1 MSATANEKK
10 LRSQIENLF
19 AQNKKKAYNYKQLA
33 AQLDINSGE
42 QKNTVIKLLKILEK
56 EGLIEEI
63 APGKF
68 TALFVPSF
76 VEGRLEVTQRGQ
88 GFLIPADGSADIFI
102 SQEHLNTGLNGD
114 TVKVNVFN
122 RGRGADRI
130 SGEVVEIIT
139 RKKLDFVG
147 VVQLSNNYAFLVP
160 DDKKMNVDIYIPLSK
175 LNKAQN
181 GAKAI
186 ARITSWNPEDKN
198 PFGEILEVL
207 GKPGDHETE
216 MHAIIAEF
224 GFSIK
229 FPEVVEKEAEK
240 IPTVITK
247 EEIAKRKDFRKT
259 LTFTIDPEDA
269 KDFDD
274 AISFKKL
281 KDGEYE
287 IGVHI
292 ADVSHYVV
300 PGTKL
305 DDEALER
312 ATSVYLVDRTIPM
325 LPEKLSNG
333 VCSLRPN
340 EEKLTFSAVFTM
352 NDNGDIL
359 NHWLGKTVIYSDR
372 RFAYEEA
379 QERIETKEGDL
390 ASEIITL
397 NEIAKKLK
405 ERRFKNGAVNFETEE
420 VKFKLDE
427 NFKPIGIYKKVR
439 KDAHKLIEEFMLL
452 ANRTV
457 AEDVFN
463 MGKGDKKKTFVYRVH
478 EHPSDDKLK
487 TFSNFANRF
496 GYRIQTTSAKAI
508 AQSFNDLLLQVE
520 GKPEQNIIQQM
531 AVRSMMKAYYTTKK
545 TSHYGLAFD
554 FYSHF
559 TSPIRRYP
567 DLMAHRL
574 LETYLHKGKSGDE
587 SHYEEMCKQSSAME
601 IQAADAERASIRYK
615 QVEYIK
621 DFIGHEFTGIISGV
635 TEWGMFVEITDY
647 KCEGLVRIANL
658 ADDFY
663 DFDENNMWIIG
674 RRTHKKYQLGDQLQV
689 VVKGADTIKRQ
700 VDLDIVGN
708 AEIIKFQK
716 SVQRKEKGTRR
727 TNDREAKAKKKN
739 NGGGGKKRRR

>member
-1 MSATANEKK
+1 MNKINNEKK
-10 LRSQIENLF
+10 LRKSIENVF
-19 AQNKKKAYNYKQLA
+19 AANRKNAFNYKQIA
-33 AQLDINSGE
+33 AKLDIESGE
-42 QKNTVIKLLKILEK
+42 KKEVVIKLLKILEK
-56 EGLIEEI
+56 EGIIEEI
-63 APGKF
+63 APGKY

-76 VEGRLEVTQRGQ
+76 VEGRLQMTQRGA
-88 GFLIPADGSADIFI
+88 GFVIPTEGTGDIYI
-102 SQEHLNTGLNGD
+102 GNEHLNTALNGD
-114 TVKVNVFN
+114 MVKVNVFN
-122 RGRGADRI
+122 RGGGSERI
-130 SGEVVEIIT
+130 SGEIVEIIK
-139 RKKLDFVG
+139 RNKLEFVG
-147 VVQLSNNYAFLVP
+147 VVQLSSTYAFLVP
-160 DDKKMNVDIYIPLSK
+160 DDVRMYADIYIPLPK
-175 LNKAQN
+175 LKKAKN
-181 GAKAI
+181 GDKAI
-186 ARITSWNPEDKN
+186 GKITSWNVEDKN
-198 PFGEILEVL
+198 PFGEIVEVL
-207 GKPGDHETE
+207 GRPGDHETE

-224 GFSIK
+224 GFATK
-229 FPEVVEKEAEK
+229 FPEDVETEANK
-240 IPTVITK
+240 IPVAITK
-247 EEIAKRKDFRKT
+247 EEIAKRKDFRKI

-274 AISFKKL
+274 AISFQQVKE
-281 KDGEYE
+281 GVYE

-305 DDEALER
+305 DEEALRR

-379 QERIETKEGDL
+379 QERIETGEGDL
-390 ASEIITL
+390 AKEINIL
-397 NEIAKKLK
+397 NGIAKKLK

-457 AEDVFN
+457 AEDVHG
-463 MGKGDKKKTFVYRVH
+463 MGKGDKKKTMVYRVH
-478 EHPSDDKLK
+478 EHPSDEKLK

-508 AQSFNDLLLQVE
+508 AQSFNDLLTEVE

-531 AVRSMMKAYYTTKK
+531 AVRSMMKAYYSTKK

-554 FYSHF
+554 FYTHF

-574 LETYLHKGKSGDE
+574 LFSYLNKGKSADE
-587 SHYEEMCKQSSAME
+587 AQYEEMCKQSSAME
-601 IQAADAERASIRYK
+601 IQAADAERASVRYK

-621 DFIGHEFTGIISGV
+621 DFIGEEFTGIISGV
-635 TEWGMFVEITDY
+635 TEWGMYVEITEY
-647 KCEGLVRIANL
+647 KCEGMVRLSNL

-663 DFDENNMWIIG
+663 EYDEVNQWIIG
-674 RRTHKKYQLGDQLQV
+674 KRTHKKYQLGDQLQV
-689 VVKGADTIKRQ
+689 IVKGADTVKRQ
-700 VDLDIVGN
+700 VDLDIAGN
-708 AEIIKFQK
+708 AAVVRVQK
-716 SVQRKEKGTRR
+716 AMRR
-727 TNDREAKAKKKN
+727 QEKAKGKN
-739 NGGGGKKRRR
+739 RHEGRKNGGHKSGGNKKRRR

>member
-1 MSATANEKK
+1 M
-10 LRSQIENLF
+10 
-19 AQNKKKAYNYKQLA
+19 Y
-33 AQLDINSGE
+33 
-42 QKNTVIKLLKILEK
+42 
-56 EGLIEEI
+56 
-63 APGKF
+63 
-68 TALFVPSF
+68 
-76 VEGRLEVTQRGQ
+76 
-88 GFLIPADGSADIFI
+88 ADIFI
-102 SQEHLNTGLNGD
+102 PLN
-114 TVKVNVFN
+114 
-122 RGRGADRI
+122 
-130 SGEVVEIIT
+130 
-139 RKKLDFVG
+139 
-147 VVQLSNNYAFLVP
+147 
-160 DDKKMNVDIYIPLSK
+160 K
-175 LNKAQN
+175 LNKAKN
-181 GAKAI
+181 GDKAI
-186 ARITSWNPEDKN
+186 AVLTSWNSEDKN
-198 PFGEILEVL
+198 PFGEITQIL
-207 GKPGDHETE
+207 GKPGEHETE

-224 GFSIK
+224 GFATK
-229 FPEVVEKEAEK
+229 FPPEVEKDAEK
-240 IPTVITK
+240 IPVTITK

-274 AISFKKL
+274 AISFKKIT
-281 KDGEYE
+281 DGEYE

-305 DDEALER
+305 DDEALNR

-379 QERIETKEGDL
+379 QERIESGEGDL
-390 ASEIITL
+390 AAEINIL
-397 NEIAKKLK
+397 NGIAKKLK
-405 ERRFKNGAVNFETEE
+405 EKRFKNGAVNFETEE

-427 NFKPIGIYKKVR
+427 NFKPVGIYKKVR

-478 EHPSDDKLK
+478 EHPSDEKLK
-487 TFSNFANRF
+487 VFSNFANRF

-508 AQSFNDLLLQVE
+508 AQSFNDLLLEVE

-554 FYSHF
+554 FYTHF

-574 LETYLHKGKSGDE
+574 LELYLHKGKSADE
-587 SHYEEMCKQSSAME
+587 AIYEEMCKQSSAME

-647 KCEGLVRIANL
+647 KCEGLIRISNL

-663 DFDENNMWIIG
+663 DYDENNQWIIG
-674 RRTHKKYQLGDQLQV
+674 RRTHKKYQLGDQVQV
-689 VVKGADTIKRQ
+689 VVKGADTVKRQ
-700 VDLDIVGN
+700 VDLDIAGN
-708 AEIIKFQK
+708 AEIVKYQK

-727 TNDREAKAKKKN
+727 TNDREARARKKN
-739 NGGGGKKRRR
+739 NGDGGKKRRR

>member
-1 MSATANEKK
+1 MTALANEKK
-10 LRSQIENLF
+10 LRNRIETLF
-19 AQNKKKAYNYKQLA
+19 ASNKKKAYNYKQLA

-42 QKNTVIKLLKILEK
+42 IRDKVIRILKTLEK
-56 EGLIEEI
+56 EGIIEEI
-63 APGKF
+63 APGKY

-76 VEGRLEVTQRGQ
+76 IEGRLEVTQRGS
-88 GFLIPADGSADIFI
+88 GFVVPADGSGDIFI
-102 SQEHLNTGLNGD
+102 SPEHLNTGLNGD
-114 TVKVNVFN
+114 TVKVNIFN

-130 SGEVVEIIT
+130 SGEIVEIVN
-139 RKKLDFVG
+139 RKKMEFVG
-147 VVQLSNNYAFLVP
+147 VVQLSSNFAFLVP
-160 DDKKMNVDIYIPLSK
+160 DDKKMNVDIFIPLNK
-175 LNKAQN
+175 LNKAPN
-181 GAKAI
+181 GSKAI
-186 ARITSWNPEDKN
+186 ARITSWNADDKN
-198 PFGEILEVL
+198 PFGEIIEVL

-224 GFSIK
+224 GFSTK
-229 FPEVVEKEAEK
+229 FPPEVEKEADK
-240 IPTVITK
+240 IPVTISK
-247 EEIAKRKDFRKT
+247 EEIAKRRDFRKT

-274 AISFKKL
+274 AISFKKI

-300 PGTKL
+300 PGTRL

-352 NDNGDIL
+352 NDNGQIL
-359 NHWLGKTVIYSDR
+359 DHWLGKTVIYSDR

-390 ASEIITL
+390 AEEINIL

-427 NFKPIGIYKKVR
+427 NFKPVGIYKKVR

-457 AEDVFN
+457 AEDVFK
-463 MGKGDKKKTFVYRVH
+463 MGKGDHKKTFVYRVH

-487 TFSNFANRF
+487 VFSNFASRF
-496 GYRIQTTSAKAI
+496 GYKIQTTSAKAI
-508 AQSFNDLLLQVE
+508 AQSFNDLLTEVE

-554 FYSHF
+554 FYTHF

-574 LETYLHKGKSGDE
+574 LELYLHKGKSADE
-587 SHYEEMCKQSSAME
+587 GHYEEMCKQSSAME

-621 DFIGHEFTGIISGV
+621 DFVGHEFTGIISGV

-663 DFDENNMWIIG
+663 DYDENNQWIIG

-689 VVKGADTIKRQ
+689 VVKGADTVKRQ
-700 VDLDIVGN
+700 VDLDIAGN

-716 SVQRKEKGTRR
+716 SVMRKEKSSKRKVERGG
-727 TNDREAKAKKKN
+727 NKN
-739 NGGGGKKRRR
+739 QRKNAGGKKRRR